1 MSKKDPGPIWSI
13 QVSKDGKELNRVCL
27 SYEKSFIGRMDQNH
41 IVLDHPS
48 VSRSHALISKVK
60 GQFFIVDQGSQNG
73 TLING
78 KEVLQEE
85 FKSGDLVTIGPF
97 HLKLVS
103 DSKD

>member
-1 MSKKDPGPIWSI
+1 MSNKDPGPIWCV
-13 QVSKDGKELNRVCL
+13 QVSKDGKELNRVRL
-27 SYEKSFIGRMDQNH
+27 THEKSFIGRMDQNH
-41 IVLDHPS
+41 IVLDDPA
-48 VSRSHALISKVK
+48 VSRSHALISKGK

-78 KEVLQEE
+78 KEILQEE
-85 FKSGDLVTIGPF
+85 FKSGDLVSIGPF